1 MLFDPNPK
9 TRRRDLFDRERE
21 LEELEKSLESKIKL
35 TVLLGIRRIG
45 KTSLLNVAVKELGK
59 PCIKIDAGI
68 FKIEGYTMYTLYRV
82 LANGLSRLMGRWRGL
97 REFLSRVKGL
107 RVAGLEVEMSLDE
120 EKPSLIE
127 ILGRLDE
134 WASKNKED
142 VLIAIDEAQNMRFLK
157 GGYGRLDFGEL
168 IRYSM
173 ENFDNIRFL
182 VTGSEVGVVMDFLG
196 LENPSSPLY
205 GRPSNIITLRR
216 FSEDF
221 SRNFLKE
228 GFKEIGLHPEDRFI
242 DKVVDTLDG
251 VVGWLT
257 LLGYRCYQ
265 LRRVDETLLR
275 EFVNYA
281 EKLVEGE
288 LKKLEALSPRYIE
301 VLKAVANGYTTW
313 SDIKRWIEQ
322 REKRLLPSSIV
333 SRVVIKLVK
342 LGYLDKRYTPRPE
355 YMIPDPVIRKV
366 LATKS
371 M

>member
-134 WASKNKED
+134 WASKNKEN

-228 GFKEIGLHPEDRFI
+228 GFKEIGLRPEDRFI

-313 SDIKRWIEQ
+313 SDIKR
-322 REKRLLPSSIV
+322 
-333 SRVVIKLVK
+333 
-342 LGYLDKRYTPRPE
+342 
-355 YMIPDPVIRKV
+355 
-366 LATKS
+366 
-371 M
+371 